1 MSPGKK
7 DAINLKVGDI
17 YHRDNFTLHNQKVGE
32 IIAIYDAIPRVGRF
46 SHLYYEISTPKD
58 GTHKLMIF
66 KDDTNWA
73 DNEYSIAIRKG
84 CKGYDLIADLL

>member
-1 MSPGKK
+1 MSSDKK
-7 DAINLKVGDI
+7 DARNLGVGDI
-17 YHRDNFTLHNQKVGE
+17 YDRDDFTLHNQKVGE
-32 IIAIYDAIPRVGRF
+32 IIAVYDAIPRVGRF
-46 SHLYYEISTPKD
+46 RHLYYEISTPKD

-73 DNEYSIAIRKG
+73 GNEYSIAIEKG